1 MTRDGTWKELPE
13 DGDDK
18 RSFLQVTQ
26 WRLAF
31 LGAFCFLLCKPVIF
45 EICTP
50 SCPGYYLYC
59 CALMGTGPLHV
70 RHWLQSCSQHWLQS
84 CFRLW
89 LQSCFEIPC
98 SNKESQSRQKELGQP
113 TAPQVWRAELSIHVT
128 APACGLLLG
137 KHWLCR
143 PSAAR
148 AAVWLPHWISW
159 RGHSR
164 GWWKAKIAKAR
175 GPNGGN
181 FVKACAGFFGG
192 AISMLEC
199 KSV

>member
-1 MTRDGTWKELPE
+1 M
-13 DGDDK
+13 
-18 RSFLQVTQ
+18 
-26 WRLAF
+26 
-31 LGAFCFLLCKPVIF
+31 GAFCFLLCKPVIF

-50 SCPGYYLYC
+50 SFPGYYLYC
-59 CALMGTGPLHV
+59 CALMGTAHFMFDTGYKVVLSTGYKVAFGSGYKVVSKFHAA
-70 RHWLQSCSQHWLQS
+70 
-84 CFRLW
+84 
-89 LQSCFEIPC
+89 
-98 SNKESQSRQKELGQP
+98 NKESQSRQKELGQP

-137 KHWLCR
+137 KPWLCR

-164 GWWKAKIAKAR
+164 GWWKAKIAKPG

-181 FVKACAGFFGG
+181 FVKACAGFLGEQSACLNVSPFDQMPRE
-192 AISMLEC
+192 MLEHA
-199 KSV
+199 